1 MEKNFALE
9 LTKLNCPPNFAFL
22 PAGVQIWYDA
32 NPSVWVRNEGL
43 SLSVNIHDVFNK
55 NHTLS
60 QKGVRPKLK
69 CKLHTNEFTQFYCL
83 QCNEEI
89 CPFCLTK
96 IGKHSEHKTIHLE
109 KLENLGEEI
118 KFKLKFKAY
127 EDCIENLENIREK
140 NINEK
145 NKKIDEFQLKIK
157 NLIENIKLIEEKY
170 IKEINEKI
178 DYLNNVIDVMKESYK
193 YFYLMLSKEKKLY
206 TDITFL
212 SSISEI
218 ENIKSF
224 YLNYDEISEANK
236 IIDKFGLNN
245 KFYYSY
251 EIKIDKTP
259 FQYSAKFEKI
269 FSKKFKIS
277 KSIEENNKEIRIK
290 SKYNLP
296 IINYSEIKAKKRIK
310 TNNGNIYS
318 ICKTAKEE
326 IAIAYEKEIYI
337 LSNLNSKIYDSIDK
351 YPSLTGHNKTIICMT
366 LLPGYKLASSEEEK
380 IIKIW
385 DLSEKKL
392 ISSISKNYK
401 RINSLFSYKDNCLI
415 IGAYNDIKIIN
426 IETKEEIMTL
436 IGHEKSICCI
446 IEISPDILATSSYDN
461 SIKVWNLNK
470 KNCEYTL
477 YGHDSPVF
485 CIIKLRDGRLISG
498 SGSKD
503 KALKV
508 WNLDKKI
515 CEFSLIGHKRE
526 VRDIK

>member
-1 MEKNFALE
+1 MSKKYYIKHFKFKKEKACFKCNIKDLPQENYITFTCGHKICKECLIKDLLLLQFKNLE
-9 LTKLNCPPNFAFL
+9 NKEKIKFNCVCLIGTSPLFSYPNF
-22 PAGVQIWYDA
+22 IEIIKKI
-32 NPSVWVRNEGL
+32 NESKQQKHL
-43 SLSVNIHDVFNK
+43 CSNHNNNAIKYCKDCELWLCDECLNIHDVFNK

-69 CKLHTNEFTQFYCL
+69 CKLHTNEFTKFYCL

-118 KFKLKFKAY
+118 KFKLKFKTY

-145 NKKIDEFQLKIK
+145 NKKIEEFQLKIK

-277 KSIEENNKEIRIK
+277 KSSEENNKE
-290 SKYNLP
+290 
-296 IINYSEIKAKKRIK
+296 
-310 TNNGNIYS
+310 
-318 ICKTAKEE
+318 
-326 IAIAYEKEIYI
+326 
-337 LSNLNSKIYDSIDK
+337 
-351 YPSLTGHNKTIICMT
+351 
-366 LLPGYKLASSEEEK
+366 
-380 IIKIW
+380 
-385 DLSEKKL
+385 
-392 ISSISKNYK
+392 
-401 RINSLFSYKDNCLI
+401 
-415 IGAYNDIKIIN
+415 
-426 IETKEEIMTL
+426 
-436 IGHEKSICCI
+436 
-446 IEISPDILATSSYDN
+446 
-461 SIKVWNLNK
+461 
-470 KNCEYTL
+470 
-477 YGHDSPVF
+477 
-485 CIIKLRDGRLISG
+485 
-498 SGSKD
+498 
-503 KALKV
+503 
-508 WNLDKKI
+508 KKI
-515 CEFSLIGHKRE
+515 K
-526 VRDIK
+526 